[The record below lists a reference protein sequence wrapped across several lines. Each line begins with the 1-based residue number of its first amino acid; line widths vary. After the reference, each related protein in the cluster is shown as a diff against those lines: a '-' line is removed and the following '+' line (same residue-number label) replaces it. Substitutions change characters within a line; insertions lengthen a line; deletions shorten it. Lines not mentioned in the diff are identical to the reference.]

1 MSWKA
6 SYESKLCTAE
16 EAARHIKSGDRVTM
30 GLMHGVSQVLIDAL
44 CARKDELMDVTVF
57 SSINVCKEPYLEEG
71 YAPHINYMN
80 GFLYPATRKALAAGR
95 IDYTS
100 IYFHEYPMWL
110 ETCWTPDV
118 AMVVL
123 TPPDEN
129 GYCSFSMSAD
139 FSVTACALAGTVIAH
154 INPCAPR
161 TGGAKIHVD
170 KLTCAVVAER
180 PFPEAAGKPSGE
192 AEAKIARLIADR
204 IPDGA
209 CLQLGIGGLPNTVLS
224 MLGDKKDL
232 GIHTELFSDGVIDLY
247 EKGII
252 NGARKTTDP
261 GKIVTTFI
269 LGSQRLYD
277 FIDNNPDVLVFP
289 VDYTNNPYN
298 IAKNDNVVS
307 VNACLEVDLLGQVN
321 ADSMGGYF
329 YSGIGGQVDFV
340 RGANMSKGGQ
350 SFLSLPSTALKGTVS
365 TIVPRLQRPVTTS
378 RHDVRSIV
386 TEYGIADLFGKNIRE
401 RAQALIDIAHPDFR
415 EELTKAAFEA
425 NYLY

>member
-6 SYESKLCTAE
+6 IYESKLCTAE
-16 EAARHIKSGDRVTM
+16 EALSHVKSGDRISM

-57 SSINVCKEPYLEEG
+57 SSINVCKEHYMDEG
-71 YAPHINYMN
+71 YAPHINYLN
-80 GFLYPATRKALAAGR
+80 GFLFPASREAIKAGR
-95 IDYTS
+95 IDYNS
-100 IYFHEYPMWL
+100 IYFHEFPMWMK
-110 ETCWTPDV
+110 TGFKPTV
-118 AMVVL
+118 AMTVL
-123 TPPDEN
+123 TPPDED

-139 FSVTACALAGTVIAH
+139 FTVAACQIADTVIAH

-161 TGGAKIHVD
+161 TGGAKIHVSE
-170 KLTCAVVAER
+170 LTCAVVEAR
-180 PFPEAAGKPSGE
+180 PFLEAPSKPSGE
-192 AEAKIARLIADR
+192 VESKIASLIAER
-204 IPDGA
+204 IGDGA
-209 CLQLGIGGLPNTVLS
+209 CLQLGIGGLPNTVLG
-224 MLGDKKDL
+224 MLGDRKDL

-252 NGARKTTDP
+252 NGAHKTTDP
-261 GKIVTTFI
+261 GKMVTTFI
-269 LGSQRLYD
+269 LGTKRLYD
-277 FIDNNPDVLVFP
+277 FIDNNPDVLVLP
-289 VDYTNNPYN
+289 VDYTNSPYN

-321 ADSMGGYF
+321 ADSVGDYF

-350 SFLSLPSTALKGTVS
+350 SFLSLPSTALKGTTS

-386 TEYGIADLFGKNIRE
+386 TEYGIADLFGKNMRE
-401 RAQALIDIAHPDFR
+401 RALALINIAHPDSR
-415 EELTKAAFEA
+415 EELTRQAYEA

>member
-1 MSWKA
+1 MNWKA
-6 SYESKLCTAE
+6 NYESKLCTAE
-16 EAARHIKSGDRVTM
+16 EALRHVKSGDRISM

-57 SSINVCKEPYLEEG
+57 SSINLCKEHYMEEG
-71 YAPHINYMN
+71 YAPNIKHLNT
-80 GFLYPATRKALAAGR
+80 FLFPAARAALVAGR

-100 IYFHEYPMWL
+100 LYFHEFPLWL
-110 ETCWTPDV
+110 KTGFKPTV
-118 AMVVL
+118 SMTVL
-123 TPPDEN
+123 TPPDED
-129 GYCSFSMSAD
+129 GYCSFSMSAAV
-139 FSVTACALAGTVIAH
+139 SVASCEIADRVIAH
-154 INPCAPR
+154 INPSAPR
-161 TGGAKIHVD
+161 TGGAKIHVSQ
-170 KLTCAVVAER
+170 LTCAVVADC
-180 PFPEAAGKPSGE
+180 PIPEAVGKPSGE
-192 AEAKIARLIADR
+192 AETKIARLIADR

-224 MLGDKKDL
+224 LLGDKKDL
-232 GIHTELFSDGVIDLY
+232 GIHTELFADGVIDLY
-247 EKGII
+247 EKGVI
-252 NGARKTTDP
+252 NGARKTTHP
-261 GKIVTTFI
+261 GKLVTTFI
-269 LGSQRLYD
+269 HGSKRLYD

-298 IAKNDNVVS
+298 IAQNDNVVS

-350 SFLSLPSTALKGTVS
+350 SFLSLPSTALGGTVS

-386 TEYGIADLFGKNIRE
+386 TEYGIADLFGKALRE

-415 EELTKAAFEA
+415 EELTKGAYEA

>member
-16 EAARHIKSGDRVTM
+16 EALRHVKSGDRISM

-57 SSINVCKEPYLEEG
+57 SSINASKEHYMEPG
-71 YAPHINYMN
+71 YAPHINLLN
-80 GFLYPATRKALAAGR
+80 AFLFPGPREAYIDGR
-95 IDYTS
+95 IDYNS
-100 IYFHEYPMWL
+100 IHFHEIPAWI
-110 ETCWTPDV
+110 TNHFKPTV
-118 AMVVL
+118 TMVVL

-129 GYCSFSMSAD
+129 GYCSFSMTAD
-139 FSVTACALAGTVIAH
+139 FTLAACEAADRIIAH

-170 KLTCAVVAER
+170 QLTCAVVEAR
-180 PFPEAAGKPSGE
+180 PIPEAASKPSGE
-192 AEAKIARLIADR
+192 VETKIARLIADR
-204 IPDGA
+204 IGDGA
-209 CLQLGIGGLPNTVLS
+209 CLQLGIGGLPNTVLG

-232 GIHTELFSDGVIDLY
+232 GIHTELFSDGVIDLC
-247 EKGII
+247 EKGVIT
-252 NGARKTTDP
+252 GARKNTYP
-261 GKIVTTFI
+261 GKLVTTFI
-269 LGSQRLYD
+269 HGSKRLYD
-277 FIDNNPDVLVFP
+277 FIDNNPDVLVLP
-289 VDYTNNPYN
+289 VDETNNPFN

-321 ADSMGGYF
+321 ADSVGNYF

-365 TIVPRLQRPVTTS
+365 TIVPKLQRPVTTS

-386 TEYGIADLFGKNIRE
+386 TEYGIADLYGKTLRE
-401 RAQALIDIAHPDFR
+401 RAQALINIAHPDFR
-415 EELTKAAFEA
+415 EELTKVAYEA
-425 NYLY
+425 HYLY

>member
-1 MSWKA
+1 MSWKTQ
-6 SYESKLCTAE
+6 YESKLCTAE
-16 EAARHIKSGDRVTM
+16 EAVRHIKSGDKISM

-44 CARKDELMDVTVF
+44 CARKDELMDVNVF
-57 SSINVCKEPYLEEG
+57 SSINVSNEPYMQEG
-71 YAPHINYMN
+71 YAPNIKYLNT
-80 GFLYPATRKALAAGR
+80 FLFPASREALAAGR
-95 IDYTS
+95 IDYNS
-100 IYFHEYPMWL
+100 MYFHEFPMWL
-110 ETCWTPDV
+110 REIWKPTVVMP
-118 AMVVL
+118 VL
-123 TPPDEN
+123 TPPDED

-139 FSVTACALAGTVIAH
+139 FTVAACDIAERVIAH

-161 TGGAKIHVD
+161 TGGSKIHID
-170 KLTCAVVAER
+170 KLTCAVVEER
-180 PFPEAAGKPSGE
+180 PFLEAASKPSGE
-192 AEAKIARLIADR
+192 VEAKIASLIADR

-224 MLGDKKDL
+224 MLGDRKNL

-252 NGARKTTDP
+252 NGACKTTDP

-269 LGSQRLYD
+269 LGTKRLYD
-277 FIDNNPDVLVFP
+277 FIDNNPDVLVLP

-298 IAKNDNVVS
+298 IAQNDNVVS

-378 RHDVRSIV
+378 RHDVRAIV
-386 TEYGIADLFGKNIRE
+386 TEYGIADLFGKTLRE
-401 RAQALIDIAHPDFR
+401 RAQALINIAHPDFR
-415 EELTKAAFEA
+415 EELTRAAHEA